1 MTALADSGGKGGRSK
16 RRRRA
21 WLIGLAVVAL
31 GGGFAAGWFADE
43 ILDGDTTTTTT
54 TMTTAAPVAPETA
67 SRDGA
72 LVWCNYG
79 PHLDDVLAATE
90 TLERWVVFA
99 AAREAAQ
106 AGNVPEWALA
116 EGGGTIRSDALYG
129 LEGSSADA
137 LQTVRFAWMQAL
149 RTQYPEEYNRACVAA
164 YEMGDRDIRW
174 DADGNQV
181 E

>member
-54 TMTTAAPVAPETA
+54 MTTAAPVAPEAA
-67 SRDGA
+67 SSDGA

-129 LEGSSADA
+129 LEGSSGSA
-137 LQTVRFAWMQAL
+137 LQTLRFAWTQAL